1 MRNIRCRTTG
11 GSHHENLG
19 VHGTARR
26 PLRVFRTPRVVK
38 FAAGHRAC
46 AMREGAAIIRA
57 MRSLPLSIV
66 IPVYNEE
73 DSLRPLLTGIEDSL
87 GDRLYE
93 VILVDDG
100 STDNSFGLMRSLA
113 IRNTRL
119 RCIRFRRNF
128 GQTAALSA
136 GIRAAR
142 GDVIATLDADLQ
154 NDPADIPHLLD
165 KIDEG
170 YDVVCGWRK
179 RRRDNS
185 LRRVLPVQDRQLADL
200 AHHTGVRIHDLGC
213 TLRAYRREV
222 IQQVQLYGE
231 MHRFIPVWA
240 TGEGARVTEMV
251 VDHHARRHGVSKYGF
266 SRSWKVLLD
275 LMTTKI
281 MTSYATKPIYIFGGL
296 GLILCSLGVG
306 AAGFALF
313 EKLFQDIYV
322 HRNPLALIA
331 VFLFL
336 VGMQL
341 VMMGVLAEF
350 LIRIYHAVRDRPAYA
365 IRETIEPLRAE
376 SPGEPDDSEEHE
388 EQDER
393 KTVGTTQRVHV

>member
-1 MRNIRCRTTG
+1 
-11 GSHHENLG
+11 
-19 VHGTARR
+19 
-26 PLRVFRTPRVVK
+26 
-38 FAAGHRAC
+38 
-46 AMREGAAIIRA
+46 MREGAAIIRA

-179 RRRDNS
+179 QRQDDS
-185 LRRVLPVQDRQLADL
+185 FRRVLPSKIANWLISRI
-200 AHHTGVRIHDLGC
+200 TGVRIHDLGC

-222 IQQVQLYGE
+222 IQQVPLYGE

-240 TGEGARVTEMV
+240 TGQGARLTEIV
-251 VDHHARRHGVSKYGF
+251 VDHHPRRHGESKYGF

-296 GLILCSLGVG
+296 GLILCSLGVA
-306 AAGFALF
+306 AAGFTLF
-313 EKLFQDIYV
+313 EKLFQDVYV

-350 LIRIYHAVRDRPAYA
+350 LIRIYHAVRNRPSYSV
-365 IRETIEPLRAE
+365 RETIEPAGADVLGEHDQREEHADE
-376 SPGEPDDSEEHE
+376 HDGAPGERTAAGSA
-388 EQDER
+388 R
-393 KTVGTTQRVHV
+393 RILG